1 MKEKTMTERKFDFS
15 ELNAYRE
22 DNQLEVK
29 AAQGGLPDALWESYS
44 AFANTD
50 GGCILLGV
58 KERADGSLYAAGLK
72 DAEKL
77 KMDFWNAV
85 NNRQKI
91 SVNLMTERRV
101 RVETVAGKDI
111 LVLEVPRA
119 DRSARPVFKG
129 LDPRNGTYRRNG
141 SGDYRC
147 SLEEVSALFRD
158 AALVTQDAKVLK
170 GMDWSVFCLETIR
183 SYRQL
188 FRTSHP
194 DHIWNNLEDEVFM
207 RRIGAMALAD
217 DGTYHPTAAG
227 LLMFGYEYEIT
238 REFPQ
243 YFLDFQENRQ
253 MYRTRWTDRIVST
266 SGDWS
271 GNVFDFV
278 FKVVPKL
285 TADLKVPFV
294 LKGMSRI
301 DDTPL
306 HKILR
311 EAVTNT
317 CVHADFYGRR
327 GLVIQKKEDGFV
339 FSNPG
344 SMRVSKRVA
353 VEGGVSDP
361 RNGVMLKIF
370 SLVDYGE
377 RAGSGLSSI
386 MLVWEHVFHA
396 AAKIEEEMGVER
408 VVLTLNKDGHEQDVN
423 AMLELYDNPEELTF
437 VGYDTP
443 NNEFSSEF
451 VACEGHPDT
460 QKPENDPQKQG
471 NDLQKPQNGPQKKP
485 DGPHNDTQKIENDP
499 KNDTQNTNSDTQ
511 KGLNDPQNDTQNDNA
526 DTQKRNND
534 TQNKRI
540 DTQKTMND
548 LQNDT
553 QNGDNDTQNNS
564 DDTQFDPQ
572 SKEIALLGI
581 IREVQTISKIEIAK
595 KMNVSRPTVSRLL
608 NSLRKLYRV
617 EWVGGTRNGHWEV
630 SEK

>member
-1 MKEKTMTERKFDFS
+1 MEEKTMTERKFDFS
-15 ELNAYRE
+15 EFNTYRE

-111 LVLEVPRA
+111 LVLEEPRA

-294 LKGMSRI
+294 LQGMSRI

-327 GLVIQKKEDGFV
+327 GLVIQKKVDGFV

-423 AMLELYDNPEELTF
+423 VMLELYDNPEELTI
-437 VGYDTP
+437 VGYDTV
-443 NNEFSSEF
+443 NDKFNSEF
-451 VACEGHPDT
+451 IACESHPDT
-460 QKPENDPQKQG
+460 QMQGDDPQKPQNDPQNQENDPQKAV
-471 NDLQKPQNGPQKKP
+471 ND
-485 DGPHNDTQKIENDP
+485 PHNDTQKIENDP
-499 KNDTQNTNSDTQ
+499 QNNPFDPQ
-511 KGLNDPQNDTQNDNA
+511 KLDNDPQNDTQKIENEPQNKLGDPQNQG
-526 DTQKRNND
+526 DDLQKLNKDPKNSKND
-534 TQNKRI
+534 TQM
-540 DTQKTMND
+540 D
-548 LQNDT
+548 
-553 QNGDNDTQNNS
+553 GNN
-564 DDTQFDPQ
+564 TQFDPQ
-572 SKEIALLGI
+572 NRELLILGI
-581 IREVQTISKIEIAK
+581 IRETPTIGKEGIASKL
-595 KMNVSRPTVSRLL
+595 NVSEATIKRGLR
-608 NSLRKLYRV
+608 SLRKSFRV

>member
-1 MKEKTMTERKFDFS
+1 MEEKTMTERKFDFS
-15 ELNAYRE
+15 EFNTYRE

-111 LVLEVPRA
+111 LVLEEPRA

-294 LKGMSRI
+294 LQGMSRI

-327 GLVIQKKEDGFV
+327 GLVIQKKVDGFV

-423 AMLELYDNPEELTF
+423 VMLELYDNPEELTI
-437 VGYDTP
+437 VGYDTV
-443 NNEFSSEF
+443 NDKFNSEF
-451 VACEGHPDT
+451 IACESHPDT
-460 QKPENDPQKQG
+460 QMQGDDPQKPQNDPQNQENDPQKAV
-471 NDLQKPQNGPQKKP
+471 ND
-485 DGPHNDTQKIENDP
+485 PHNDTQKIENDP
-499 KNDTQNTNSDTQ
+499 QNNPFDPQ
-511 KGLNDPQNDTQNDNA
+511 KLDNDPQNDTQKIENEPQNKLGDPQNQG
-526 DTQKRNND
+526 DDLQKLNKDPKNSKND
-534 TQNKRI
+534 TQM
-540 DTQKTMND
+540 D
-548 LQNDT
+548 
-553 QNGDNDTQNNS
+553 GNN
-564 DDTQFDPQ
+564 TQFDPPNR
-572 SKEIALLGI
+572 ELLILGI
-581 IREVQTISKIEIAK
+581 IRETPTIGKEGIASKL
-595 KMNVSRPTVSRLL
+595 NVSEATIKRGLR
-608 NSLRKLYRV
+608 SLRKSFRV

>member
-101 RVETVAGKDI
+101 RVERVGGKDI

-327 GLVIQKKEDGFV
+327 GLVVQKKVDGFV

-344 SMRVSKRVA
+344 SMRVAKRVA

-386 MLVWEHVFHA
+386 MFVWEHVFHA

-437 VGYDTP
+437 VGYDTQ
-443 NNEFSSEF
+443 NNEFSKN
-451 VACEGHPDT
+451 
-460 QKPENDPQKQG
+460 QKM
-471 NDLQKPQNGPQKKP
+471 
-485 DGPHNDTQKIENDP
+485 TP
-499 KNDTQNTNSDTQ
+499 KS
-511 KGLNDPQNDTQNDNA
+511 
-526 DTQKRNND
+526 
-534 TQNKRI
+534 
-540 DTQKTMND
+540 
-548 LQNDT
+548 
-553 QNGDNDTQNNS
+553 
-564 DDTQFDPQ
+564 
-572 SKEIALLGI
+572 
-581 IREVQTISKIEIAK
+581 
-595 KMNVSRPTVSRLL
+595 
-608 NSLRKLYRV
+608 
-617 EWVGGTRNGHWEV
+617 
-630 SEK
+630 